1 MDPVLHI
8 SRDELY
14 QPGVDST
21 LAHAK
26 AVLQHAQPISE
37 EHVSTLRRVLLSHLF
52 FTPLAG
58 LLGGLTTWLI
68 MEPWLDDTNAN
79 VAAFVLVTPLLATF
93 IVLFIFMADAI
104 SSRRLRGNGVR
115 WGSGIGFTLL
125 FAIVSFIPMGI
136 ILHLRLSMPSPPGIT
151 EEFDL
156 TKWSVP
162 FFIGCMIL
170 RSLAWAILGGALG
183 LGMNVLRSTRAQRR
197 ASLMGGMVGGV
208 LGGLLFDPISRF
220 LFPAADQ
227 ADISRLVGFCSVGLC
242 VGIFVALSE
251 QLGREGWL
259 RVRTGPL
266 RGKAFIL
273 YHNPT
278 IIGASPSA
286 HIYLFKDPKVAPEHV
301 ALHRSGNGYEL
312 VQSRSDAPVTVNN
325 ALVHRRRL
333 ISGDQI
339 TIGDTILDFEE
350 RAKKN
355 RSFQINPVVREST
368 HA

>member
-14 QPGVDST
+14 QPVVDST

-26 AVLQHAQPISE
+26 AVLQHAQPIAE
-37 EHVSTLRRVLLSHLF
+37 EPVSTLRRVLLSPLF

-68 MEPWLDDTNAN
+68 LEPYLNDMSGAEGPFILLFPMTA
-79 VAAFVLVTPLLATF
+79 VL
-93 IVLFIFMADAI
+93 IVLFIFIADAI
-104 SSRRLRGNGVR
+104 SSRRVRGIAAR
-115 WGSGIGFTLL
+115 WVSGLGFTLL
-125 FAIVSFIPMGI
+125 FSFLAFIPMGMLFGLI
-136 ILHLRLSMPSPPGIT
+136 MLLPEPPSLTELDIT
-151 EEFDL
+151 A
-156 TKWSVP
+156 WSP
-162 FFIGCMIL
+162 RFFIGFVIL
-170 RSLAWAILGGALG
+170 RSLAWAIFGGALG

-197 ASLMGGMVGGV
+197 ASLMGGIVGGD
-208 LGGLLFDPISRF
+208 LGGLLFDPINRF
-220 LFPAADQ
+220 LLPATEQGDVM
-227 ADISRLVGFCSVGLC
+227 RLVGLLAIGLS

-286 HIYLFKDPKVAPEHV
+286 HIYLFKDPRVAPEHV
-301 ALHRSGNGYEL
+301 SLHRSGNGYEL
-312 VQSRSDAPVTVNN
+312 VRSSSDANVLVNS
-325 ALVHRRRL
+325 AVVHRRRL
-333 ISGDQI
+333 VSGDQI

-350 RAKKN
+350 RAKK
-355 RSFQINPVVREST
+355 RSVQLKESN
-368 HA
+368 AQA